1 MVRRARTVARPD
13 RRLERVGGS
22 PIDVRLTPTR
32 RRWLVA
38 AVGVVVSLVAAVI
51 AVRGIDVELTWQL
64 MVESDLRL
72 LVLAVGVIGVQVL
85 LRAGRWRL
93 LLPVAPARRPGLGRV
108 VPVLLIGYLGNAVL
122 PARLGEAVRAA
133 VLARR
138 EGLST
143 AETFGSVILERVL
156 DTLALAVFALSA
168 VAIVGLGSEF
178 APIGL
183 LAIAA
188 AVVAIA
194 VLTAAPRFLAAL
206 RIGPFARVIDA
217 VVAVMRGAQ
226 VTHRPVT
233 VAAAIGLC
241 LVAWALDAAIYLL
254 AARALG
260 IDLPVHGAIVISAVA
275 ALSTAIPSAPGF
287 IGTLEL
293 AISTVAQAFGVAP
306 SAALALAIV
315 VHAVAL
321 LPVALSGVVAAVV
334 VGRDG
339 SLAGI
344 GAGLESD
351 RRPATSP

>member
-1 MVRRARTVARPD
+1 MA
-13 RRLERVGGS
+13 LS
-22 PIDVRLTPTR
+22 PAR

-38 AVGVVVSLVAAVI
+38 GVGLAVSVLAAII
-51 AVRGIDVELTWQL
+51 AVQGIDLERTRRLV
-64 MVESDLRL
+64 VDSDVRL
-72 LVLAVGVIGVQVL
+72 LVVAVAVIGIQVV

-93 LLPVAPARRPGLGRV
+93 LLPVAAARRPGLVRV
-108 VPVLLIGYLGNAVL
+108 VPVLLVGYLGNAVL

-156 DTLALAVFALSA
+156 DTLALAVFALTA
-168 VAIVGLGSEF
+168 VALAGLGSEF
-178 APIGL
+178 APIAL

-188 AVVAIA
+188 AVVAILL
-194 VLTAAPRFLAAL
+194 LTAAPRLLARL
-206 RIGPFARVIDA
+206 PVGPFARVLEA

-226 VTHRPVT
+226 VTHRPGT
-233 VAAAIGLC
+233 VAAAIALC
-241 LVAWALDAAIYLL
+241 LLAWVLDAAVYLL
-254 AARALG
+254 AGRALG
-260 IDLPVHGAIVISAVA
+260 IDLPIHGAIVISAVA

-293 AISTVAQAFGVAP
+293 AISTAAQAFGVEPA
-306 SAALALAIV
+306 AALALALV

-321 LPVALSGVVAAVV
+321 VPVALAGVVAAVV

-344 GAGLESD
+344 GERIESD
-351 RRPATSP
+351 RRAATSP